1 MSAEIKTLAT
11 KEIYRNRWM
20 ALKEDRVQRADGSE
34 GIYSV
39 VEKGDFVVIIPLHN
53 DEIFVVEQFRYPL
66 GVRTIELPQGSW
78 ETSPTAAP
86 EEVAAGELREET
98 GLRAGK
104 LEYVGYQKLAQGYS
118 AQGYHIYLA
127 TELTHSGQQL
137 DEEEYGLTVKKMK
150 IADFRALILQGK
162 ISDATSVTAF
172 LLASA
177 KHQIEQSSHR

>member
-1 MSAEIKTLAT
+1 MSAEIKTLAS

-66 GVRTIELPQGSW
+66 GVRTLELPQGSW

-86 EEVAAGELREET
+86 EDVAAGELKEET
-98 GLRAGK
+98 GLSAGK
-104 LEYVGYQKLAQGYS
+104 LEYVGYQAAQKGVPI
-118 AQGYHIYLA
+118 Q
-127 TELTHSGQQL
+127 
-137 DEEEYGLTVKKMK
+137 
-150 IADFRALILQGK
+150 
-162 ISDATSVTAF
+162 TAGV
-172 LLASA
+172 
-177 KHQIEQSSHR
+177 